1 MKVACLNKISP
12 VGTKVF
18 PETYQLTDVYEG
30 AELVMVRSASMHE
43 LSIHD
48 ELLAVARAGAGV
60 NNIPLDV
67 MAERG
72 VVVFNT
78 PGANANGVKELVI
91 AGMLL
96 ASRDIIGGV
105 EWVKAH
111 SNDPMLAKS
120 VEKAKAAYGGTE
132 LYGKTLAIIGLG
144 AIGAKLAIAAVH
156 LGMKVIGYD
165 PYLTDDTRTIL
176 PESVELY
183 ADIDRIYPQADFI
196 SLHVPL
202 VEETTQMMNHQVF
215 LRLKPGTI
223 LLNFSRD
230 KLVDDDAL
238 EQAIASG
245 LIRKYV
251 TDFPNPKTAQMQNVI
266 AIPHLGASTEESE
279 DNCASMAARQ
289 LISYIESGTIIN
301 SVNFPKIVLPP
312 KERMNRVIILHRA
325 IDGFLTSVMKKLE
338 GKIAIQSVVNQ
349 ANSAYGVTAFDTLQT
364 ITPDDLSMIDH
375 LPGVIRTRLV

>member
-1 MKVACLNKISP
+1 
-12 VGTKVF
+12 
-18 PETYQLTDVYEG
+18 
-30 AELVMVRSASMHE
+30 
-43 LSIHD
+43 
-48 ELLAVARAGAGV
+48 
-60 NNIPLDV
+60 
-67 MAERG
+67 
-72 VVVFNT
+72 
-78 PGANANGVKELVI
+78 
-91 AGMLL
+91 
-96 ASRDIIGGV
+96 
-105 EWVKAH
+105 
-111 SNDPMLAKS
+111 
-120 VEKAKAAYGGTE
+120 
-132 LYGKTLAIIGLG
+132 
-144 AIGAKLAIAAVH
+144 
-156 LGMKVIGYD
+156 
-165 PYLTDDTRTIL
+165 
-176 PESVELY
+176 
-183 ADIDRIYPQADFI
+183 
-196 SLHVPL
+196 
-202 VEETTQMMNHQVF
+202 
-215 LRLKPGTI
+215 

-289 LISYIESGTIIN
+289 LISYVESGTIIN

-349 ANSAYGVTAFDTLQT
+349 ANSAYGVTAFDTKQT

>member
-251 TDFPNPKTAQMQNVI
+251 TDFPNPKTAQMQTSSPFLISELQQRNRRIIARPWLRASSSVI
-266 AIPHLGASTEESE
+266 LK
-279 DNCASMAARQ
+279 AAR
-289 LISYIESGTIIN
+289 SS
-301 SVNFPKIVLPP
+301 
-312 KERMNRVIILHRA
+312 
-325 IDGFLTSVMKKLE
+325 
-338 GKIAIQSVVNQ
+338 
-349 ANSAYGVTAFDTLQT
+349 
-364 ITPDDLSMIDH
+364 
-375 LPGVIRTRLV
+375 IRSIFRRLCSRRRSE